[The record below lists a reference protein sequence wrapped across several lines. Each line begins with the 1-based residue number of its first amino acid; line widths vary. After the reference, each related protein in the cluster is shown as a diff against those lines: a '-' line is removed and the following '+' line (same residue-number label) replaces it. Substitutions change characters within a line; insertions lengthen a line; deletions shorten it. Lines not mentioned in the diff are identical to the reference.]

1 MTDKDKNDIAEI
13 VIQAMMQRDQQEPC
27 NTHSCP
33 LFDVETIAVMR
44 SFADALK
51 TGKKAAMK
59 AFITLSVGALI
70 TAICAGI
77 KEFLNKP

>member
-1 MTDKDKNDIAEI
+1 
-13 VIQAMMQRDQQEPC
+13 
-27 NTHSCP
+27 
-33 LFDVETIAVMR
+33 MR
-44 SFADALK
+44 SFADAVK

>member
-1 MTDKDKNDIAEI
+1 MTTEEKQEIADIVA
-13 VIQAMMQRDQQEPC
+13 QAMMQQNQQGPC

-33 LFDVETIAVMR
+33 LFDAETIAVMR
-44 SFADALK
+44 SFADAVK

-70 TAICAGI
+70 AAIGAGI

>member
-1 MTDKDKNDIAEI
+1 MTTEEKKEIADI
-13 VIQAMMQRDQQEPC
+13 VIQAMTQGPC

-33 LFDVETIAVMR
+33 LFDAETIAVMR
-44 SFADALK
+44 SFADAVK